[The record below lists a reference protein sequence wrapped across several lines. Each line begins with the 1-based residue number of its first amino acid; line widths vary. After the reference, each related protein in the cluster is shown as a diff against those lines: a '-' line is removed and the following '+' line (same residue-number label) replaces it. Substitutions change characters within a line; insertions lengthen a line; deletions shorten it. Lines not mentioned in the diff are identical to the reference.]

1 MKEMFPF
8 NAVYVEGDDGFVIA
22 YIKELPGAHA
32 QGRTIEEARR
42 KLDQAI
48 GLVLAANDALN
59 QQTFGRAR
67 VLHRETHLYGG

>member
-32 QGRTIEEARR
+32 QGQTIDEARR
-42 KLDQAI
+42 KLDQSIA
-48 GLVLAANDALN
+48 LVLAENDALN
-59 QQTFGRAR
+59 QRTFGRAR
-67 VLHRETHLYGG
+67 VLHREKHPYGA